1 MNYFPKVTNPKGF
14 EEQKKLSSFEKIDF
28 CMKRPVWRKEP
39 NLFCGKLVLVTTLI
53 YYMPPSELEQNS
65 NL

>member
-1 MNYFPKVTNPKGF
+1 MNYFPKVTTPKGL
-14 EEQKKLSSFEKIDF
+14 EEQKIDF

-39 NLFCGKLVLVTTLI
+39 NLFCRKLVLKTTLI